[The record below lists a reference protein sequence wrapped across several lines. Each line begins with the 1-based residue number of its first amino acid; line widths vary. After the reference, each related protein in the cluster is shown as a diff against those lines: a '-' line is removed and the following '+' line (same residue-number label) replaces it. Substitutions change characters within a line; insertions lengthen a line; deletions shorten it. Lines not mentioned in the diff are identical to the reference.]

1 MELKYKC
8 WSDISLGK
16 FSEIESIVKSDMS
29 EIDKHTYILTI
40 LTESNLK
47 EIEELPIAE
56 YSRLIREMD
65 FINYVPKVEIRDE
78 YVINGKEYVLCTN
91 TQKLTAAQF
100 IDFQE
105 LYKDL
110 DNNKHK
116 ILALLLVPKGKKYGE
131 GYDVDKVAD
140 EIDQHFSIVDANA
153 CMLFFSLLYKALT
166 IATLTYSIKQM
177 KKTMRREKNR
187 ELKTKMKIAI
197 EKTTESLHLLKNT
210 DGMLW

>member
-1 MELKYKC
+1 MELKYKS

-29 EIDKHTYILTI
+29 EVDKHSYILTI

-47 EIEELPIAE
+47 EIEGLPIAD

-65 FINYVPKVEIRDE
+65 FINHIPKVEIKDE

-91 TQKLTAAQF
+91 TQKLTASQF
-100 IDFQE
+100 IDFQN

-116 ILALLLVPKGKKYGE
+116 ILALLLVPKGMKYGE

-140 EIDQHFSIVDANA
+140 EIDQHFSIIDANA

-177 KKTMRREKNR
+177 KREMRREKNKI
-187 ELKTKMKIAI
+187 LKGKMKLAIANA
-197 EKTTESLHLLKNT
+197 TESLHLLKNT
-210 DGMLW
+210 DGML

>member
-1 MELKYKC
+1 MELKYKS

-29 EIDKHTYILTI
+29 EVDKHSYILTI

-47 EIEELPIAE
+47 EIEGLPIAD

-65 FINYVPKVEIRDE
+65 FINHIPKVEIKDE

-91 TQKLTAAQF
+91 TQKLTASQF
-100 IDFQE
+100 IDFQN

-116 ILALLLVPKGKKYGE
+116 ILALLLVPKGMKYGE

-140 EIDQHFSIVDANA
+140 EIDQHFSIIDANA

-177 KKTMRREKNR
+177 KREMRREKNKI
-187 ELKTKMKIAI
+187 LKGKMKLAIANA
-197 EKTTESLHLLKNT
+197 TESLHLLKNT
-210 DGMLW
+210 VGMLW

>member
-65 FINYVPKVEIRDE
+65 FINHIPKVEIRDE

-91 TQKLTAAQF
+91 IQKLTAAQF

-110 DNNKHK
+110 ENNKHK
-116 ILALLLVPKGKKYGE
+116 ILALLLVPKGKKYEE

-177 KKTMRREKNR
+177 KKRMRREKNR
-187 ELKTKMKIAI
+187 ELKGKMKLAIANAV
-197 EKTTESLHLLKNT
+197 ETLHLLKNT